1 MMMTKTVFS
10 VLLLKQNAKKRR
22 KEKNQLVNAHHSAT
36 LKHIEDF

>member
-10 VLLLKQNAKKRR
+10 VLLLKQNAKKE
-22 KEKNQLVNAHHSAT
+22 EKNQLVNAHHSAT